1 MCLTTIASIITD
13 VSLVLLL
20 VIVQPIAQQ
29 MLATRKVIMKLT
41 KRGERVSIIAF
52 IAFMIGVM
60 AIVGRLEAIG
70 QCATFQANNDY
81 QSALDAGCSFDPLPN
96 GEYPYTWEANE

>member
-1 MCLTTIASIITD
+1 MYLTTTASIITD

-52 IAFMIGVM
+52 LAFIVIAI
-60 AIVGRLEAIG
+60 AIVGRVDAAD

-81 QSALDAGCSFDPLPN
+81 QSALEAGCSFDPLTN
-96 GEYPYTWEANE
+96 GEYPYTWEAND